1 MLVGSIRGLIATR
14 HLFETEP
21 PRSSPLIPPE
31 DFIMLSTRPVMI
43 AGVTLLVATTLGAC
57 ATRTQPIT
65 QARLATKSR
74 VKNTDPA
81 TFKAQV
87 APLLAARCM
96 GCHTPGGRGS
106 RAVEIFDAAGQVNHA
121 NVAARIS
128 RIYSAVESGRMPPR
142 GPKFT
147 PDELAVLRTWAEA
160 GARND

>member
-1 MLVGSIRGLIATR
+1 MMNRRWLIA
-14 HLFETEP
+14 
-21 PRSSPLIPPE
+21 S
-31 DFIMLSTRPVMI
+31 
-43 AGVTLLVATTLGAC
+43 VTLLVAATVGAC
-57 ATRTQPIT
+57 ATRNQPLTQPRV
-65 QARLATKSR
+65 AAKSR
-74 VKNTDPA
+74 VKNAQPA

-87 APLLAARCM
+87 APLLASRCM

-106 RAVEIFDAAGQVNHA
+106 RAVEIFDAAGEVNHA

-147 PDELAVLRTWAEA
+147 SDELAILRTWADA